1 MRCASLDTTYLHTFS
16 TPLQMLS
23 DERLA
28 KIERLV
34 SKSLN
39 EGTSPQKVSTSDLA
53 QAKSI
58 SSVPDWNRR
67 RQCSCVCCEG
77 YYLII
82 RIRTALS
89 HFRRIATPFLTS
101 LAGHTRR
108 TLGTF
113 MRCTKV
119 SKRRMSYLYN
129 LCIKSRA
136 FYSLSKKRILK
147 RVSYPRASST
157 NQCKREDGCLP
168 AWNL

>member
-1 MRCASLDTTYLHTFS
+1 MRCAFLDTSYLHTFP

-58 SSVPDWNRR
+58 SSAPDWNCR
-67 RQCSCVCCEG
+67 RQCSCVCREG
-77 YYLII
+77 YRLII
-82 RIRTALS
+82 RVRTALTHS
-89 HFRRIATPFLTS
+89 RRIAIPFLTS

-119 SKRRMSYLYN
+119 SKRRMNYLYN
-129 LCIKSRA
+129 LCTRSPA
-136 FYSLSKKRILK
+136 FYSPSRKRILK
-147 RVSYPRASST
+147 RVSYPGASSI